1 MSNPT
6 SAAERPAGNT
16 KPKVAERPRWR
27 KNLVRLALFVGSLYL
42 SIVILMSMQLDS
54 LIFFPSRYPEG
65 DWRPRGLHFED
76 ARFAAGDGTRLHGWY
91 LPADNPRAV
100 VLFAHGNGGNLSDRA
115 DIGHLLSQR
124 LGASVLLFDYRGYG
138 RSEGS
143 PTIPGVLDDARA
155 ARRWLAERA
164 GVSETQI
171 VLMGESLGGGVM
183 VQLAAQDGARA
194 LILENTFS
202 SLADVG
208 AVHYPWLPVRFVLG
222 DKLDST
228 AVIARY
234 HGPLLQIHGDAD
246 QIIPM
251 ALGRKLFDAANEPKR
266 WVTISDA
273 DHNDPRSQQAA
284 QALDDFLGSLPADN
298 AR

>member
-1 MSNPT
+1 MV
-6 SAAERPAGNT
+6 
-16 KPKVAERPRWR
+16 VAY
-27 KNLVRLALFVGSLYL
+27 LV
-42 SIVILMSMQLDS
+42 IVVLMSMQLDS

-65 DWRPRGLHFED
+65 DWQPRGLRFED
-76 ARFAAGDGTRLHGWY
+76 ARFSASDGTRLHGWY
-91 LPADNPRAV
+91 LPAENPRAV

-115 DIGHLLSQR
+115 DIGYLLSNR
-124 LGASVLLFDYRGYG
+124 LGASVLMFDYRGYG
-138 RSEGS
+138 RSEGD
-143 PTIPGVLDDARA
+143 PTIPGVLDDAHA

-164 GVSETQI
+164 GVSESQI

-183 VQLAAQDGARA
+183 VQLAAHDGARA

-222 DKLDST
+222 DKLDSA
-228 AVIARY
+228 AVIAKY

-251 ALGRKLFDAANEPKR
+251 TLGRKLFDAANEPKR
-266 WVTISDA
+266 WVMIPGA
-273 DHNDPRSQQAA
+273 DHNDPRTKQAA
-284 QALDDFLGSLPADN
+284 KVLDDFLGSLADGD
-298 AR
+298 ARAGTSR

>member
-1 MSNPT
+1 VSDATPVNNPA
-6 SAAERPAGNT
+6 SAGDKMPTA
-16 KPKVAERPRWR
+16 VARPRWR
-27 KNLVRLALFVGSLYL
+27 RNLARLALFVGTIYL
-42 SIVILMSMQLDS
+42 AIVILMSMQLDS

-65 DWRPRGLHFED
+65 DWQPRGLRFED
-76 ARFAAGDGTRLHGWY
+76 AHFAASDGTRLHGWY

-115 DIGHLLSQR
+115 DIGYLLSQR
-124 LGASVLLFDYRGYG
+124 LGASVLMFDYRGYG
-138 RSEGS
+138 RSEGE

-164 GVSETQI
+164 GVSESQI

-183 VQLAAQDGARA
+183 IQLAAHDGARA

-228 AVIARY
+228 AVIAKYR
-234 HGPLLQIHGDAD
+234 GPLLQIHGDAD

-251 ALGRKLFDAANEPKR
+251 TLGRKLFEAANEPKR
-266 WVTISDA
+266 WVTISGA
-273 DHNDPRSQQAA
+273 DHNDPRTKQAA
-284 QALDDFLGSLPADN
+284 QALDEFLGSLPSD